1 MNSRATYHRPRFYS
15 NIVLKFESEANKQQT
30 SVHHVFNLRSLQVHV
45 PSTTLAFLVENV
57 HAITPN
63 QDIDRS
69 VPRCKLCDLLA
80 AQQRADL
87 ADKLPPTFESLVDKI
102 ERDITLT
109 QDLIGE
115 GIRKDELEKALEVM
129 KKQLNDAVMEG
140 ILGDLGSWG
149 WTR

>member
-1 MNSRATYHRPRFYS
+1 
-15 NIVLKFESEANKQQT
+15 
-30 SVHHVFNLRSLQVHV
+30 
-45 PSTTLAFLVENV
+45 LAFLVENV